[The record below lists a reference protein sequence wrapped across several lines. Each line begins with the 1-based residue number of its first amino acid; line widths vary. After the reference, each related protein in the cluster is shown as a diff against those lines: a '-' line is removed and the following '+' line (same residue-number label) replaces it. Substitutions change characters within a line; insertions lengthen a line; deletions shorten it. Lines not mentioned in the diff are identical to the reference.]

1 MRRVQ
6 VFIAAAVISIIA
18 VTMANAQSGILRQT
32 HDLGF
37 GGAEIADPISPNR
50 FWQVTEK
57 VMNRLVRPD
66 QQGAPSPSLAT
77 EWSANPTATEWTFKL
92 RQGVKFHD
100 GSAFDAADVV
110 YSFSRIKDP
119 KIDSPVMKVLAVVDT
134 CEGS

>member
-1 MRRVQ
+1 MSRAR
-6 VFIAAAVISIIA
+6 VFITAAVICILS
-18 VTMANAQSGILRQT
+18 VTVANAQSGIFRQT

-37 GGAEIADPISPNR
+37 GGAENADPISPKR

-66 QQGAPSPSLAT
+66 SQGVPGPSLAT

-100 GSAFDAADVV
+100 GVRYHLVNVSD
-110 YSFSRIKDP
+110 
-119 KIDSPVMKVLAVVDT
+119 
-134 CEGS
+134 